1 VLFKIINPQKNG
13 HDVHPK
19 PPRNPSLVLDDIAHL
34 NVPSNDN
41 NEKICGIGKNEM
53 KKKKGHF

>member
-1 VLFKIINPQKNG
+1 
-13 HDVHPK
+13 
-19 PPRNPSLVLDDIAHL
+19 VLDDIAHL